1 MLPSKNKLAYKNN
14 IASQDG
20 QIGSLDG
27 KLNAGGPDAEDSTVG
42 TDAADSATAADGPNA
57 ADSATGS
64 FAHAFMPKARI
75 HPDKSL
81 GWLRRLWPLVAAH
94 RLLVVIG
101 IVGGLVALATQ
112 VAVPAVVGRAIDAA
126 GDNFLAGDD
135 SPGDLLVMVWVLVA
149 LGVARFAFSAA
160 FRYSLFKL
168 AFRIDT
174 ELRALIY
181 EHLGKLSFSYYDR
194 TQSGDVISRANSD
207 IRSIQIFFSFAPI
220 AVISVLIFVFAFALM
235 LVIHVP
241 LALVTMCTMPA
252 VHYFGMRFRRT
263 VFPLSWITQARMAEV
278 AGIVDENINGTRVVK
293 SFAAEKQQIRVL
305 SKSAQRLRWAATATV
320 EARARFNPLIE
331 ALPRLSMMLV
341 LLYGGW
347 LAIDGQVSIGTL
359 VAFNAYVIM
368 LQLPFRLIGFLLT
381 QGQRAAAS
389 AKRIYEVLDEEPAVA
404 DAEDAQ
410 PLPDCRGEVRFEDVW
425 FAYPRGVGTEAE
437 EDTADS
443 DISRNGLLRN
453 GLSKDGITKDGLS
466 KNSIAEASINIR
478 EAARESVLRG
488 VDLVIQP
495 GETVALVGAT
505 GCGKSTIAR
514 LVARFYDVDS
524 GTVSIDGQDVRE
536 LQLESLRS
544 HVGIVFDEPFLFSES
559 LADNIAY
566 GYPDATR
573 EEIIAAATAA
583 QIHEFI
589 DELPKGYDTVV
600 GERGYTLSGGQ
611 RQRVALARVLL
622 ERPSVLILDDA
633 TSAVDVHVEAAIH
646 AALHEHLQGRT
657 TILISHRLST
667 IELADRVLLMRDG
680 KIAAQGTHAEL
691 MASDPHYAQILT
703 DTEVATGA
711 DVATSTE
718 ENI

>member
-1 MLPSKNKLAYKNN
+1 MLPLKNKLAYKNN

-20 QIGSLDG
+20 RIGSLDG
-27 KLNAGGPDAEDSTVG
+27 KLNAGGAS
-42 TDAADSATAADGPNA
+42 
-57 ADSATGS
+57 
-64 FAHAFMPKARI
+64 AFMPKARI

-81 GWLRRLWPLVAAH
+81 GWLHRLWPLVAAH
-94 RLLVVIG
+94 RMLVVIG
-101 IVGGLVALATQ
+101 ITGGLVALATQ

-135 SPGDLLVMVWVLVA
+135 SPGDLLVMVWVLVG

-181 EHLGKLSFSYYDR
+181 EHLGNLSFSYYDR

-235 LVIHVP
+235 LIIHVP

-305 SKSAQRLRWAATATV
+305 SKAAQRLRWAATATV

-347 LAIDGQVSIGTL
+347 LAIDGQVTIGTL

-410 PLPDCRGEVRFEDVW
+410 PLADCEGEVRFENVW
-425 FAYPRGVGTEAE
+425 FAYPREAGTEGE
-437 EDTADS
+437 EDAADS
-443 DISRNGLLRN
+443 EISRNGLLEGEEVSGEQMAENDLSRN
-453 GLSKDGITKDGLS
+453 GIM
-466 KNSIAEASINIR
+466 EAPINIR
-478 EAARESVLRG
+478 ETARESVLRG
-488 VDLVIQP
+488 IDLAIQP

-514 LVARFYDVDS
+514 LVARFYDADS
-524 GTVSIDGQDVRE
+524 GTVRLERQDVQE

-559 LADNIAY
+559 LADNISY
-566 GYPDATR
+566 GRPDAMR
-573 EEIIAAATAA
+573 EEIIAAAAAA

-646 AALHEHLQGRT
+646 AALREHLQGRT

-680 KIAAQGTHAEL
+680 KIAAEGTHAEL

-711 DVATSTE
+711 E
-718 ENI
+718 ENL